1 MELPT
6 SHRSIETRHLRY
18 FVVAAEFGSFRQAG
32 GATGINESAISRRI
46 RDLEDRIGAS
56 LFNRRSTGVSL
67 TVAGHKFLPEA
78 RRILRNIDRS
88 VSEIASVGR
97 VEVGQLRIGIF
108 SSMASGFLA
117 ELLRQYDLIHKNVQ
131 VEFIEGNPD
140 EHIAAVRQ
148 LRIDVAFLT
157 GTRNWRGC
165 ETMPLWSERVFGVL
179 PEGHKLAG
187 KHNLL
192 WQDLDRE
199 TFMVSEVA
207 PGPEIHD
214 FLVQRLA
221 NLGHHPNIET
231 QAVGRDNLLSLVAT
245 GRALTIVSEATVAA
259 QFPGIAY
266 RPIVGEILPFSA
278 IWSHR
283 NDNPALRRLL
293 SMARNLS
300 ASILPS
306 VFIILSLPL

>member
-18 FVVAAEFGSFRQAG
+18 FVAAAEFGSFRQAG

-97 VEVGQLRIGIF
+97 VEVGRLRIGIF

-131 VEFIEGNPD
+131 SEFIEGNPD

-207 PGPEIHD
+207 PGPEIYD

-278 IWSHR
+278 IWSQR

-293 SMARNLS
+293 SMARSLS

-306 VFIILSLPL
+306 VFVILSLPL